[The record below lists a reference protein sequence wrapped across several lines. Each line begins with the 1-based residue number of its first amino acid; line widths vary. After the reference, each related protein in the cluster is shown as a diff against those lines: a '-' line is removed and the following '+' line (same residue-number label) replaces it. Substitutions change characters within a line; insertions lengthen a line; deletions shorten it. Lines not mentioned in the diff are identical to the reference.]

1 MKIKYLIGSN
11 ENELIS
17 KSKSSDSI
25 VQVLFAMD
33 QIKLFCLFLLIAF
46 AIFEAK
52 AESKT
57 ECQNRIKAAVE
68 ELFQEASRKILNT
81 IFGAKIQKVFYLFR
95 YGTSRSF
102 NGSEKHS
109 VPLIQKLSRKRRIPR
124 IPYFRDVSQKTNF
137 LRFFEDYFC
146 PLKIILLMF

>member
-17 KSKSSDSI
+17 IPKSSDSI
-25 VQVLFAMD
+25 EQVLFAMD

-52 AESKT
+52 AESVT